1 MDTEFPEMMVRI
13 EKERNTLSRVPKS
26 LVNEMN
32 WTGGW

>member
-1 MDTEFPEMMVRI
+1 MDTEFPEMVVGI
-13 EKERNTLSRVPKS
+13 EKEWNTLSWTPKS